1 MAARGRAGQA
11 TREKL
16 GRCGRER
23 ERGVGLGREKNG
35 PAGWVAV
42 GLGLILG
49 PVGFVFLPISILFPS
64 KTKLFEFKQSL
75 NSTALCTQANK
86 IKTPA

>member
-1 MAARGRAGQA
+1 MN
-11 TREKL
+11 
-16 GRCGRER
+16 
-23 ERGVGLGREKNG
+23 REKNG

-64 KTKLFEFKQSL
+64 KTKLFEFKQNL
-75 NSTALCTQANK
+75 NSITLCTQAIK
-86 IKTPA
+86 INAPA